1 MRSSLLMTGGGT
13 LGRALVSRRGFLAGA
28 AALAAEVALLTAC
41 DSAGSSGVAAPP
53 SPTSRSV
60 APPTTTPPIPA
71 KQAIQELAPPLP
83 SYIRSGPSTNARIG
97 LTVDD
102 LFGVGATDSLAK
114 LLDIAK
120 RKKVV
125 FTFFPTGGALE
136 GHLNAG
142 RTDVWKRVVNEGHE
156 IGNHGY
162 THTSFLKLSS
172 QDLHNELVGM
182 QQMLDRVLAPDLHYR
197 TRLVRP
203 PGGAGGQASGGDA
216 RVMSVIT
223 QLGCS
228 MAMWTIDSNNTNGDA
243 SFLAK
248 IVDNAA
254 SGSIVLTHFTTF
266 AADYFPPLIDRL
278 RNEKHL
284 APTNITGL
292 FV

>member
-1 MRSSLLMTGGGT
+1 MTGGGA
-13 LGRALVSRRGFLAGA
+13 LGRAFVSRRGFLAGA

-41 DSAGSSGVAAPP
+41 DGAGSSGVAAPP
-53 SPTSRSV
+53 SPTSRTV

-71 KQAIQELAPPLP
+71 KQAIQELAPPVP
-83 SYIRSGPSTNARIG
+83 SYVRSGPDNRARIA

-102 LFGVGATDSLAK
+102 LFGVGATDSLAT
-114 LLDIAK
+114 LLDVAK
-120 RKKVV
+120 KKKVV

-162 THTSFLKLSS
+162 THSSFLKLSS
-172 QDLHNELVGM
+172 QDLRNELVGT

-197 TRLVRP
+197 MRLVRP
-203 PGGAGGQASGGDA
+203 PGGAGGQVSGGDP

-228 MAMWTIDSNNTNGDA
+228 MVMWTIDSNGTGGDA
-243 SFLAK
+243 SYLVK
-248 IVDNAA
+248 IVDNATN
-254 SGSIVLTHFTTF
+254 GSIALTHFTTF
-266 AADYFPPLIDRL
+266 AVPNFAPLIDRL